1 MYRVLSRR
9 GYVVH
14 ALPDPRRAIE
24 YAGAHRGAIDLV
36 FSDVMLPDMSGKAMV
51 EQLRHCHPESK
62 ILYMS
67 GYADDAIVEDGVLE
81 RGMAFL
87 HKPFT
92 ADALAAK
99 VRDVLDARN

>member
-1 MYRVLSRR
+1 
-9 GYVVH
+9 VH

-36 FSDVMLPDMSGKAMV
+36 FSDVVLPEMSGKAMV
-51 EQLRHCHPESK
+51 ERLQDSHPESK

-67 GYADDAIVEDGVLE
+67 GYADDAIVHHGVLQE
-81 RGMAFL
+81 GMAFL

-99 VRDVLDARN
+99 VRDVLDA

>member
-14 ALPDPRRAIE
+14 AIADPKRAIE
-24 YAGAHRGAIDLV
+24 YAGAHRGTIDLV
-36 FSDVMLPDMSGKAMV
+36 FSDVVLPEMSGKAMV
-51 EQLRHCHPESK
+51 ERLRRTHPESRV
-62 ILYMS
+62 LYMS
-67 GYADDAIVEDGVLE
+67 GYADDAIVHHGVLE
-81 RGMAFL
+81 AGMAFL

-92 ADALAAK
+92 ADVLAAK